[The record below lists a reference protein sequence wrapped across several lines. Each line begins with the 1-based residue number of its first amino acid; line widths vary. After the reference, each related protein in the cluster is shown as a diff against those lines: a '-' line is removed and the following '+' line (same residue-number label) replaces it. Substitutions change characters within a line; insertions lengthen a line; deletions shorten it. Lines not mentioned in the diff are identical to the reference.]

1 MSCSLDGLDAKELV
15 MKKIIEIHGQRVEL
29 YSLDEGRTW
38 LSNPQSMVAYD
49 QRREILRLEI
59 QQKFARI
66 DDMQDSNRYRLHGF
80 DMPTRVSSQ

>member
-1 MSCSLDGLDAKELV
+1 MFCSLDGLDAKELV

-38 LSNPQSMVAYD
+38 LSDPQSMSAYD
-49 QRREILRLEI
+49 QRQDISRVEI

-66 DDMQDSNRYRLHGF
+66 DEMHESNRYR
-80 DMPTRVSSQ
+80 TRR

>member
-1 MSCSLDGLDAKELV
+1 

-59 QQKFARI
+59 QQNFARI

>member
-1 MSCSLDGLDAKELV
+1 

-38 LSNPQSMVAYD
+38 SSNPQSIVAYG
-49 QRREILRLEI
+49 QRQETLRLEI

-66 DDMQDSNRYRLHGF
+66 DDMNDSNRYRSHGF
-80 DMPTRVSSQ
+80 KMPSRVSTW